1 MTHATPSPGPGTT
14 GTGTATAT
22 TALPRQ
28 PGDAVHPADHRPADP
43 GLPLRESTEIQG
55 DIIAGFKKDHAQF
68 LFLRFGELPPARRWL
83 NLLRHRIATTL
94 DVSLYNEE
102 FRRGHAITG
111 GADPERKKAIWRCV
125 SFTAAGLRFL
135 TGDPAL
141 FGDCDAPALV
151 AFREGSAV
159 RAGRLGDTGV
169 DAPEHWLFS
178 DGARD
183 AEHTVH
189 AVLTLAADEA
199 EDLRSTL
206 SWERKDA
213 ASHQIAIL
221 FEQDGATLPGTR
233 RGREHFGFKDGVS
246 EPAVRGF
253 DEPDPGHPHWKRDR
267 PGTRLIPAGEFVIG
281 HERVQPRG
289 GDGPL
294 PAAPELPG
302 WMTNGS
308 FQVVR
313 RLGQDV
319 PGWWAQITEQLQV
332 LKEQRVVPAGTT
344 VEWLAARLVGRWRSG
359 VPVHK
364 SPDADRPANADLSR
378 DNDISYANDPEGRI
392 TPLFSHLRKTSP
404 RDGLRLHPD
413 SAEFEKEA
421 TNLDGRRIIRRGI
434 PYGEPFDPAAG
445 EKNGPDAPRGLVFVC
460 YQSDLVAQFE
470 FIQEGWIE
478 AKDFPHRSPSVG
490 RDPLC
495 GSDTTVAFPDSEDL
509 GTKGTVPLR
518 FRQFVRTEGSVY
530 AFCPSLHA
538 LEKLA
543 DGTLLEEGDRVIRAP
558 FTLNAG
564 DPPLSSG
571 KAQLRLQADGNLTV
585 HNEHQELV
593 WESHTGGNGGVR
605 LTLQADG
612 RLAIRNAFDE
622 LLWTKPARPVPGSVL
637 VIRADGNVALTTE
650 EGQVLW
656 DTDTAH

>member
-1 MTHATPSPGPGTT
+1 MTYATPSE
-14 GTGTATAT
+14 T
-22 TALPRQ
+22 TAIPRQ
-28 PGDAVHPADHRPADP
+28 PGTARPPADDGPP
-43 GLPLRESTEIQG
+43 PELPLRESTEIQG

-68 LFLRFGELPPARRWL
+68 LFLRFAEPEPARSWL
-83 NLLRHRIATTL
+83 NLLRHRIATTQ

-102 FRRGHAITG
+102 FRRGHKITG
-111 GADPERKKAIWRCV
+111 GADPERKKAIWRSV
-125 SFTAAGLRFL
+125 GFTAAGLRFL
-135 TGDPAL
+135 TGSPDL
-141 FGDCDAPALV
+141 FADSRAPTLV
-151 AFREGSAV
+151 ALREGSAA
-159 RAGRLGDTGV
+159 RAERLGDTGV
-169 DAPEHWLFS
+169 DAPGHWLFS
-178 DGARD
+178 DD
-183 AEHTVH
+183 PDDPEHIVH

-213 ASHQIAIL
+213 AAHQIAIL
-221 FEQDGATLPGTR
+221 FEQDGATLSGTR

-253 DEPDPGHPHWKRDR
+253 DEPDPRNPQWKRDR
-267 PGTRLIPAGEFVIG
+267 PGTRIIPAGEFVIG
-281 HERVQPRG
+281 HETVPRG
-289 GDGPL
+289 KGSPL
-294 PAAPELPG
+294 PPVPELPE

-319 PGWWAQITEQLQV
+319 PGWWAQITERLQE
-332 LKEQRVVPAGTT
+332 LKDHGVVPEETT

-364 SPDADRPANADLSR
+364 SPDADKPANADLSR

-404 RDGLRLHPD
+404 RDGLRLRPD
-413 SAEFEKEA
+413 SEEFEKEA
-421 TNLDGRRIIRRGI
+421 TNLDGRRIMRRGI

-445 EKNGPDAPRGLVFVC
+445 EKNGPDAPRGLVFIC

-478 AKDFPHRSPSVG
+478 ARDFPHRRPSVG

-495 GSDTTVAFPDSEDL
+495 GSDTTVAFPDSQDL

-518 FRQFVRTEGSVY
+518 FKQFVRTEGSVY
-530 AFCPSLHA
+530 AFCPSMTA

-543 DGTLLEEGDRVIRAP
+543 RGTLLEQGDRVLTAP
-558 FTLNAG
+558 YTINAG
-564 DPPLSSG
+564 DPPISSG

-585 HNEHQELV
+585 HDEHQQLV
-593 WESHTGGNGGVR
+593 WESHSGSNGGVR
-605 LTLQADG
+605 AAFQQDG
-612 RLAIRNAFDE
+612 RFVIYNAFDE
-622 LLWTKPARPVPGSVL
+622 RLWSRPSRAVPGSVL
-637 VIRADGNVALTTE
+637 VIQADGNVVIRSP
-650 EGQVLW
+650 EGEVLW